1 MTAQQEEAAVDA
13 VNEIR
18 LVGRVSQQP
27 EERVLP
33 SGDSLWTFRLV
44 VPRPPGASR
53 SRQQVDALECAV
65 WSGRAR
71 RSVAGWRTDD
81 LVEVTGSIRRRFF
94 RTAGG
99 AASRVEVEVAGGR
112 IIRRAASA

>member
-1 MTAQQEEAAVDA
+1 MSAQQEAATDA
-13 VNEIR
+13 VNEVR
-18 LVGRVSQQP
+18 LIGRVSQQP

-33 SGDSLWTFRLV
+33 SGDSVWTFRLV

-71 RSVAGWRTDD
+71 RSVATWSADD
-81 LVEVTGSIRRRFF
+81 LVEVTGSVRRRFF
-94 RTAGG
+94 RTASG
-99 AASRVEVEVAGGR
+99 AASRVEVEVVGAKV
-112 IIRRAASA
+112 IRRAVSA